1 MGSRLKISPKRDVR
15 GVTCLEIF
23 RIRSGHSMS
32 SLARASGI
40 SRKVLWQIEL
50 QRDAYHPRP
59 DTAAKIVEALNAK
72 LDTRRR
78 GGCKFEDI
86 FDIV

>member
-1 MGSRLKISPKRDVR
+1 MPKTDTR
-15 GVTCLEIF
+15 GVTYLEIF

-50 QRDAYHPRP
+50 QKDAYHPRP
-59 DTAAKIVEALNAK
+59 DTAAKIVEALNAN
-72 LDTRRR
+72 LDTKGY
-78 GGCKFEDI
+78 GGCKLEDI